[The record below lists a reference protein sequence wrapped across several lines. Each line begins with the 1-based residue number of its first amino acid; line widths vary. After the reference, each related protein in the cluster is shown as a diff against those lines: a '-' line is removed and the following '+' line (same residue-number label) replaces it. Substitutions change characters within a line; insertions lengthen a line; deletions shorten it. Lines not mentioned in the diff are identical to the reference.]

1 MMLESPAYIML
12 KWKET
17 KNKREWKWKWRIWKS
32 NWPNNTTRRME
43 SESDQQEQFNNSLLQ
58 SSVKIMQEHPFKIW
72 NLIWN
77 WWKTRQRYA
86 AVILEQICQH
96 TTPSHQ
102 MQQNAIDFDPNCR
115 FAKDLLLLNIVQ
127 LHTMPNLLLWVCGMS
142 EKKWE
147 MKQILSDAI
156 LLSSRYRW
164 VSFSQCLQSFFSGH
178 VAEKKFKQ
186 ISKTFD
192 FHVKPFYLIVILWVK
207 S

>member
-1 MMLESPAYIML
+1 MMQESLAD
-12 KWKET
+12 KWKKTENKKWMEVKVKKHN
-17 KNKREWKWKWRIWKS
+17 KNKNSGKWKWHM
-32 NWPNNTTRRME
+32 N
-43 SESDQQEQFNNSLLQ
+43 
-58 SSVKIMQEHPFKIW
+58 
-72 NLIWN
+72 WN

-86 AVILEQICQH
+86 AVILKQRCQH
-96 TTPSHQ
+96 TRQSHQ
-102 MQQNAIDFDPNCR
+102 MQQHAIDFDQNCR

-186 ISKTFD
+186 TSKTFD

>member
-1 MMLESPAYIML
+1 
-12 KWKET
+12 
-17 KNKREWKWKWRIWKS
+17 
-32 NWPNNTTRRME
+32 ME
-43 SESDQQEQFNNSLLQ
+43 SESDTWTIQQYVAAGISESDAGASILNLKMEF
-58 SSVKIMQEHPFKIW
+58 
-72 NLIWN
+72 LIWN

-86 AVILEQICQH
+86 AVILKQRCQH
-96 TTPSHQ
+96 TRQSHQ
-102 MQQNAIDFDPNCR
+102 MQQHAIDFDQNCR